1 MSAEPKGATN
11 TPHRSD
17 ENFEPYE
24 PNRRIPWL
32 LIAFAT
38 ALGLWG
44 AATLFDTRKDV
55 AAEQTER
62 VVASNLETGQNSEP
76 GSALFAAR
84 CATCH
89 QPDGMGVRDAI
100 PPLAGSPFVAQG
112 PEMIATILLR
122 GIDGPIRVG
131 DHVFDG
137 HMPSFAS
144 VLTDG
149 EIGELASYVSTR
161 FGESS
166 PALSATD
173 VTTLRGQTSGAGSF
187 KGGAEIAATV
197 NFALGDQ
204 PAFVPAGAG
213 SLEPEISS
221 LVFSG
226 RGEQWSC
233 ASCHGDLGQGKENT
247 PRLAGLP
254 ADYIVKQLD
263 DFAAGRRLNE
273 SMRVVAN
280 TLSDSEKKALAEYY
294 ANLRVPSNARPELG
308 GDLARGEELALRG
321 DWSRNV
327 PSCFSCHGPSGF
339 GVAPEFPA
347 LAAQHPAYTANQL
360 AAWAGG
366 HRNNSSLD
374 LMERISRKLSDTD
387 RRAVADYLASLPPV
401 PAGAS
406 EKTATIGERP

>member
-1 MSAEPKGATN
+1 
-11 TPHRSD
+11 
-17 ENFEPYE
+17 
-24 PNRRIPWL
+24 
-32 LIAFAT
+32 
-38 ALGLWG
+38 
-44 AATLFDTRKDV
+44 
-55 AAEQTER
+55 
-62 VVASNLETGQNSEP
+62 
-76 GSALFAAR
+76 
-84 CATCH
+84 
-89 QPDGMGVRDAI
+89 
-100 PPLAGSPFVAQG
+100 
-112 PEMIATILLR
+112 
-122 GIDGPIRVG
+122 
-131 DHVFDG
+131 
-137 HMPSFAS
+137 
-144 VLTDG
+144 
-149 EIGELASYVSTR
+149 
-161 FGESS
+161 
-166 PALSATD
+166 
-173 VTTLRGQTSGAGSF
+173 
-187 KGGAEIAATV
+187 
-197 NFALGDQ
+197 LGDQ